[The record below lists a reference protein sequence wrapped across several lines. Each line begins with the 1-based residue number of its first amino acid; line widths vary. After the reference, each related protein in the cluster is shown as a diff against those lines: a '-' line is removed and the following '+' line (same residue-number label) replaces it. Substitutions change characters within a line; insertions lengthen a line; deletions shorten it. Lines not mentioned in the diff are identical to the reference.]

1 VDEDFFQNSELFENY
16 YYVTKGRE
24 KCSPEHS
31 FGPMIRE
38 NYLLHIV
45 IDGRGIFRNEEST
58 FQLKKGQ
65 YFLIYPGVQ
74 TFYEADKDDPW
85 EYVWFGIDGNKIEK
99 LLSTIGITINTPVG
113 IVKDFSNVKKN
124 ILKMTAKDPF
134 SIESRIQL
142 QGDLFNLFSNLSNY
156 TQSMD
161 SIEINKVSQKIT
173 YTERAIDIIKNNYN
187 KNDFFL
193 RDVSTELSLNQ
204 SYLTSVFKETTGK
217 TLHQYLIDYRI
228 QRSRHYLETTDLS
241 ITEVAEKVGYKN
253 PLSFTR
259 VFKTLMK
266 TTPSNYKKAKKF
278 NNLIISLYGL
288 LFNSFIK
295 RM

>member
-1 VDEDFFQNSELFENY
+1 MDEDFFPKNELFENY

-24 KCSPEHS
+24 KCSPKHS

-45 IDGRGIFRNEEST
+45 IDGEGIFRNEEST

-74 TFYEADKDDPW
+74 TFYEADEDNPW
-85 EYVWFGIDGNKIEK
+85 EYVWFGIDGNKIEE
-99 LLSTIGITINTPVG
+99 LLSLIGITINTPVG
-113 IVKDFSNVKKN
+113 IVKDFFNIKKN
-124 ILKMTAKDPF
+124 ILEMTSKDPF
-134 SIESRIQL
+134 SIESRIEL

-161 SIEINKVSQKIT
+161 SIKINKVSQKIT
-173 YTERAIDIIKNNYN
+173 YTKKAIDIIKNNYN
-187 KNDFFL
+187 KNNFYL
-193 RDVSTELSLNQ
+193 RDVSTNLSLNQ

-217 TLHQYLIDYRI
+217 TLHEYLIDYRI

-241 ITEVAEKVGYKN
+241 ITTVAEKVGYKN

-259 VFKTLMK
+259 VFKKLMN
-266 TTPSNYKKAKKF
+266 TTPSNYKKDQKY
-278 NNLIISLYGL
+278 N
-288 LFNSFIK
+288 
-295 RM
+295 